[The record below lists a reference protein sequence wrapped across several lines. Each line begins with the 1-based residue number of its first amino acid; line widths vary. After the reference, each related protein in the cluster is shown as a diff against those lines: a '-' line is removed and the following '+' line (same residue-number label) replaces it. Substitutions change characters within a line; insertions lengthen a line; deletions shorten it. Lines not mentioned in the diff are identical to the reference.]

1 MRHQPAGN
9 TSAWQGPGPVGHLEQ
24 RTFGAAGATAAAG
37 ASFVMNAPKNL
48 TLAALGPGG
57 TGALPLPFLVPVPV
71 AFFLIEIEPGR
82 RPAPGL
88 RPPLW
93 PLVRPW
99 PAGWVGAQCVNPKK
113 DVGHSD

>member
-1 MRHQPAGN
+1 M
-9 TSAWQGPGPVGHLEQ
+9 GHLEQ
-24 RTFGAAGATAAAG
+24 RTFGAAGAAAAAG

-57 TGALPLPFLVPVPV
+57 TGPLPLPFLVPVPV

-88 RPPLW
+88 RPPEW
-93 PLVRPW
+93 PVVPTIGQW
-99 PAGWVGAQCVNPKK
+99 WIGAQCVNPKK